1 MAEVNWAGNYTY
13 STDNLHRP
21 DTLEQV
27 QELVAAFPKIKA
39 LGSRHSFNGIADS
52 KDSLIS
58 LERFDRVLEIDRTRR
73 TVTVEA
79 GIKYGTLSERLHAE
93 GFGLLSMASL
103 PHISVAGACATATH
117 GSGNRRANVAA
128 AVSGMEIV
136 TASGE
141 IKKISRELDGE
152 TFHGLVVH
160 LGGIG
165 IVTELTLDVVPTYL
179 MRQDVY
185 ENLSFAAAESHF
197 EEITASADSVSLFT
211 DWKGPRF
218 NQVWRK
224 RQVEEN
230 DSYVAETDFFGAT
243 LATRP
248 MHPIPEVDAE
258 HCTQQLGVPG
268 LWHERLPHF
277 RMDFTPSN
285 GEELQSEYLVPRQYA
300 FPALLALEGL
310 REEIA
315 ALALVSEV
323 RTIAADTLWMSPCYR
338 QDCVSI
344 HFTWTRDWPAVSALL
359 PKIESALSSF
369 STRPHWG
376 KLFTM
381 NSAQIASLY
390 PNLPK
395 FRDLLIEFDPQG
407 KFRNAFLDKYIF
419 AD

>member
-13 STDNLHRP
+13 STNNLHRP
-21 DTLEQV
+21 DTLAQV
-27 QELVAAFPKIKA
+27 QEWVAACPKIKV

-52 KDSLIS
+52 TENLLS
-58 LERFDRVLEIDRTRR
+58 LEKFDRVLEINRTRR

-79 GIKYGTLSERLHAE
+79 GIKYGALSQRLNAE
-93 GFGLLSMASL
+93 GFGLLNMASL

-117 GSGNRRANVAA
+117 GSGNCRANLAA

-136 TASGE
+136 TAGSE
-141 IKKISRELDGE
+141 IKKVSRELDGE
-152 TFHGLVVH
+152 IFDGLVVH
-160 LGGIG
+160 LGGMG
-165 IVTELTLDVVPTYL
+165 LVTKLTLDIVPAYR

-185 ENLSFAAAESHF
+185 ENLSFAQAEAHF

-211 DWKGPRF
+211 DWKSPRF

-230 DSYVAETDFFGAT
+230 DSYTREENFFGAT
-243 LATRP
+243 PAIRP
-248 MHPIPEVDAE
+248 LHPIPEVDAE

-268 LWHERLPHF
+268 PWHERLPHF

-285 GEELQSEYLVPRQYA
+285 GEELQSEYLMPREYA
-300 FPALLALEGL
+300 FPALLALERL
-310 REEIA
+310 RERIA
-315 ALALVSEV
+315 ALCLVSEV
-323 RTIAADTLWMSPCYR
+323 RTIAADILWMSPCYR

-359 PKIESALSSF
+359 PKIEAALSPF

-381 NSAQIASLY
+381 DAAQIASLY

-395 FRDLLIEFDPQG
+395 FRDLLRSYDPQG

>member
-21 DTLEQV
+21 DTLAQV
-27 QELVAAFPKIKA
+27 QECVAACPKIKA

-52 KDSLIS
+52 KENLVS
-58 LERFDRVLEIDRTRR
+58 LEKFDRVLEIDRTRR

-79 GIKYGTLSERLHAE
+79 GIKYGSLSQRLHAE

-117 GSGNRRANVAA
+117 GSGNRRANLAA

-141 IKKISRELDGE
+141 IKNVSRELDGE
-152 TFHGLVVH
+152 WFDGLVVH

-165 IVTELTLDVVPTYL
+165 IVTKLTLDVVPTYL

-185 ENLSFAAAESHF
+185 ENLSFAEAEAHF

-211 DWKGPRF
+211 DWKSPRF

-224 RQVEEN
+224 RQVEAN
-230 DSYVAETDFFGAT
+230 DPYVLEQNFFGAT
-243 LATRP
+243 PATRP

-268 LWHERLPHF
+268 PWHERLPHF

-285 GEELQSEYLVPRQYA
+285 GEELQSEYLVPREYA

-315 ALALVSEV
+315 ALALVSEI

-338 QDCVSI
+338 QECVSV
-344 HFTWTRDWPAVSALL
+344 HFTWTRDWPGVSALL
-359 PKIESALSSF
+359 PKIEAALSPF
-369 STRPHWG
+369 SARPHWG

-381 NSAQIASLY
+381 DAAQIASLY

-395 FRDLLIEFDPQG
+395 FRDLLRSYDPQG
-407 KFRNAFLDKYIF
+407 KFRNAFLDKCIF
-419 AD
+419 GE